1 MWGSNKRYFHMKLI
15 GITLLAVVVLSSS
28 SRATEKSRDLWWPQF
43 RGPNSSGIG
52 TGKPPVHF
60 GPEKNVQW
68 KTPVGAGL
76 SSPIIWTDRIFLTE
90 FEPAGQKFATLCID
104 RRTGKMLWRREVAVE
119 KVEKVHRISSPAGST
134 PATDGER
141 VYVYFGSY
149 GLLCYDLD
157 GDLKWERRLPLPE
170 NPYGAT
176 ASPIVVGELLVFN
189 HQGKDAYLLA
199 VNRRDGQTVWRTDRS
214 LFQYGWSTPV
224 HWRHDGIDEI
234 LVLGGD
240 FKPNQRLMAYDLATG
255 AERWWVGGLPPCGKS
270 TPVIGGGMVFLAAPD
285 IILEQASEKRDP
297 ERASQFYARNKNTLI
312 AVRPGT
318 TGEVAQANVAWSD
331 RRGVPGVPSPLY
343 YNGRVYTFKDGG
355 LVFCREADTGKLLY
369 DERLG
374 TLGYYYSS
382 PVAADNRIY
391 VASAEGVMTV
401 IDAGPKLNVLATNK
415 LDGAISATPALVG
428 GNIYVRTEGHLYA
441 FGE

>member
-1 MWGSNKRYFHMKLI
+1 MKVI
-15 GITLLAVVVLSSS
+15 RTTLLAVVVLSSS
-28 SRATEKSRDLWWPQF
+28 SPAAENSGDLWWPQF
-43 RGPNSSGIG
+43 RGPNSSGLG

-60 GPEKNVQW
+60 GPDKNVQW

-76 SSPIIWTDRIFLTE
+76 SSPIIWADRIFLTE
-90 FEPAGQKFATLCID
+90 FDPGGQKLATLGID
-104 RRTGKMLWRREVAVE
+104 RRTGKMLWRREVTVE
-119 KVEKVHRISSPAGST
+119 NVEKVHQISSPAGST

-149 GLLCYDLD
+149 GLLCYDME
-157 GDLKWERRLPLPE
+157 GNLKWERRLPLPQ

-176 ASPIVVGELLVFN
+176 ASPIVVGELLVLN

-199 VNRRDGQTVWRTDRS
+199 VNPRDGQTVWRTDRS

-297 ERASQFYARNKNTLI
+297 ERASQFYARNKNTLM

-343 YNGRVYTFKDGG
+343 YNGRLYTFKDGG
-355 LVFCREADTGKLLY
+355 LVFCREADIGKLLY